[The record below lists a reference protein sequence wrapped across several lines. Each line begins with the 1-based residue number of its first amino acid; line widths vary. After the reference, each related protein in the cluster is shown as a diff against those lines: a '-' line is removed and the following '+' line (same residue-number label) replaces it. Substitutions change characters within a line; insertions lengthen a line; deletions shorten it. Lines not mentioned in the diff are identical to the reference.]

1 MFAQRMR
8 AVVVAGTALVA
19 GCSNDPGF
27 AGVPTVRD
35 AMQGEVAACK
45 YVADLSIKPSL
56 YGPFA
61 DAAVKYSRNK
71 LKEDAAN
78 MGANTVVF
86 EKVDPGA
93 MITDLKATAYK
104 C

>member
-1 MFAQRMR
+1 MVARRMI
-8 AVVVAGTALVA
+8 AWIAAGTAFLA

-35 AMQGEVAACK
+35 AEQGEIAACR

-61 DAAVKYSRNK
+61 DAAVKYARNK

-86 EKVDPGA
+86 QKVDPGA
-93 MITDLKATAYK
+93 MVTDLKATAYK